1 MDFMFDR
8 SDRFAKSFPMKFP
21 YFLVLLSAFIMAISA
36 AQAEDHEE
44 SMFRHAV
51 FFKFKESAT
60 DNDIQQIIDEFMAL
74 KSKIDGIKSIE
85 WGFSESV
92 EGLNDDFTHC
102 FLLTFTDK
110 AALEAYVPH
119 HDHKAFVE
127 ILKPH
132 LGKVFVFDYTPR
144 S

>member
-1 MDFMFDR
+1 
-8 SDRFAKSFPMKFP
+8 
-21 YFLVLLSAFIMAISA
+21 MAISA
-36 AQAEDHEE
+36 AQADDHEE